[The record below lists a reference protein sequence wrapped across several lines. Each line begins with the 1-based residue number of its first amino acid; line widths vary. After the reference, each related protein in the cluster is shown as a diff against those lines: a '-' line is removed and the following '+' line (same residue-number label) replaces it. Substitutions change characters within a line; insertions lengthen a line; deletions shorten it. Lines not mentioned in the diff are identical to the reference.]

1 MKFSQFLLEMPSR
14 FTYEDDESV
23 IELNDDEENEYQYEE
38 IKNEK
43 LISKLNGYDLVTHN
57 DGDYTFYDILDR
69 TNKRIMYRCRTVKGY
84 EINNIKFTVS
94 GIVWKSKS
102 LKSDAVD
109 IFYDVILKK
118 SNNAVYSSGSHSSA
132 GERYWDKIVK
142 EAFNK
147 NYKVGIINLYIG
159 TNKQKTLTEVNSFSD
174 YKKLKDDIYGNN
186 KSDTVIGIYNDKK

>member
-1 MKFSQFLLEMPSR
+1 MKFSQFLLEMPMR
-14 FTYEDDESV
+14 FTYEEDDSV

-57 DGDYTFYDILDR
+57 DGVYTFYDILDR

-94 GIVWKSKS
+94 GVVWKSKS
-102 LKSDAVD
+102 LKVDVID

-132 GERYWDKIVK
+132 GEQYWDKIVK

-186 KSDTVIGIYNDKK
+186 KSDTVIGVYKDKK